1 MRILIEQSDYSHLN
15 YGERVILRAAY
26 SRLKDLFPHA
36 SFAVLTRNAEALVID
51 CPLALPVMVG
61 APLESA
67 QPRAHP
73 LLLAGK
79 KWLRRQR
86 QTTLSAQVNDAMNEA
101 DLVVAT
107 GGAYLN
113 ASFGD
118 HAYKTYEFLSQV
130 AKSGIPF
137 ALMGHSFEPFTDDA
151 IKQYAEQILPQAA
164 LITCRDSEVSP
175 AILEALDIDERKYY
189 ITGDEAVEIVYNVSP
204 AELGSGIGVHL
215 RVDAHA
221 EIGGAEIAW
230 LRPLLHQAIE
240 QFDSDLVPLPFAI
253 DKDPA
258 PIQTVTGGDG
268 GASVDSVEKLL
279 AQFTKCRVV
288 VTSNYHAAVFALA
301 MGISVVGVVNSPTY
315 ADKFKGLK
323 SKFHGGVTVI
333 QAHQEGASE
342 AIYAAWDE
350 APKLR
355 TELLH
360 TTRKQI
366 TAIKGAYTLLRALIR
381 G

>member
-1 MRILIEQSDYSHLN
+1 MRILIEQSGYYHLN

-36 SFAVLTRNAEALVID
+36 SFAVLTRNPEALAID
-51 CPLALPVMVG
+51 CPSVLPVMAG
-61 APLESA
+61 APLNAA
-67 QPRAHP
+67 QPSIHP
-73 LLLAGK
+73 LLLAGT

-86 QTTLSAQVNDAMNEA
+86 QTTLSAQVKDAINEA

-113 ASFGD
+113 ASSGD
-118 HAYKTYEFLSQV
+118 HAYKTYELLSEV
-130 AKSGIPF
+130 IKAGVPF

-151 IKQYAEQILPQAA
+151 IKRYAEQILPQAA

-175 AILEALDIDERKYY
+175 AILEALDVDERKYY
-189 ITGDEAVEIVYNVSP
+189 ITGDESLEIVYNVSP

-221 EIGGAEIAW
+221 QISGAEIAW
-230 LRPLLHQAIE
+230 LRPLLAQAID

-253 DKDPA
+253 DKDPT
-258 PIQTVTGGDG
+258 PIQAITGGDG
-268 GASVDSVEKLL
+268 GASVDTVEKLL
-279 AQFTKCRVV
+279 AQFTKCRIV
-288 VTSNYHAAVFALA
+288 VTSHYHAAVFALA
-301 MGISVVGVVNSPTY
+301 MGISVVGVVNSPAY

-323 SKFHGGVTVI
+323 SKFHGGVSLIYV
-333 QAHQEGASE
+333 HQDGASE
-342 AIYAAWDE
+342 AIYSAWDE

-366 TAIKGAYTLLRALIR
+366 TAIKGAYTLLRAFMR
-381 G
+381 